1 MSLELIMS
9 AWMLICALIGAIY
22 GAVHFLTK
30 RNALYLQMIAC
41 GTGCQMF
48 ARLFSVVYMALCGKL
63 HREFNIGMLGIVG
76 SFLFILSANYGQM
89 DSLVDDGDP
98 SLRPTRLKALAVPMV
113 MLAVYVFFCFA
124 ESAVGLRLAVG
135 LIAAFIVPTAY
146 YNFKHIIIFDVE
158 EGIIEGLRKYNILA
172 LAYGFLVLL
181 EYVFGYL
188 GYRWLYVAAC
198 IGVGA
203 VTVAMMPALKRGLEE
218 WTEAT

>member
-98 SLRPTRLKALAVPMV
+98 SLRPTRLKALAVPAA
-113 MLAVYVFFCFA
+113 LIIAYVLFCCA
-124 ESAVGLRLAVG
+124 EPTLGLRLAVG
-135 LIAAFIVPTAY
+135 LITAFIIPTSY

-158 EGIIEGLRKYNILA
+158 DGIIQGLRGYNILA